1 MAQLRRMIDGLLMI
15 DDVRTAGQLLFLVLT
30 GSFLFVVGAVCVG
43 AGVGLG
49 VHAFKVLVN

>member
-1 MAQLRRMIDGLLMI
+1 MAHLRRLIDGILKI
-15 DDVRTAGQLLFLVLT
+15 DDVRTAGQLLFLVMT
-30 GSFLFVVGAVCVG
+30 GSFLFVVGAVCIG